1 MRAVTRDD
9 SILFTPVR
17 VGSLALPNRFVRSA
31 TAESMARDDGTVTE
45 RQAALYRALAEGETG
60 LIITGHAYVAP
71 AGKAGP
77 RQTAVYDDRFVSGL
91 RAIPAAIRGTPSRIV
106 LQIAHAGR
114 QTKPKI
120 CGCEPVA
127 PSAVPDPSSGV
138 APRAMTDAE
147 IRETIRAFIRA
158 AERAREAGFDGV
170 QVHAAH
176 GYLLSEF
183 LSPHTNRR
191 EDAWG
196 GAVENRT
203 RALAEVVSGIKAACG
218 KDFPVIAK
226 LNTTDFLPAGLT
238 LEDASAAARLLEAA
252 GGDGIEASGGMT
264 EAGRGSVWPG
274 LRSEDE
280 EGYFVEN
287 AARIRRAVSI
297 PVFGLGGFRTFA
309 AMERAV
315 RDSRVDLI
323 SLSRPLVRDPG
334 LIRKFRLGEASKS
347 DCLSCNRCFNLR
359 GTRCGRPADLP

>member
-1 MRAVTRDD
+1 MTRDD

-17 VGSLALPNRFVRSA
+17 VGSLDLANRFVRSA
-31 TAESMARDDGTVTE
+31 TAESMAHDDGTVTE
-45 RQAALYRALAEGETG
+45 RQAALYRALAEGEVG
-60 LIITGHAYVAP
+60 LIISGHAYVAP

-77 RQTAVYDDRFVSGL
+77 RQTAVYDDRFVRSL
-91 RAIPAAIRGTPSRIV
+91 KAIPAAVRGTSSRV
-106 LQIAHAGR
+106 FLQIAHAGR

-127 PSAVPDPSSGV
+127 PSAVLDPSSGIV
-138 APRAMTDAE
+138 PRAVTDAE
-147 IRETIRAFIRA
+147 IRETIRAFTRA

-191 EDAWG
+191 EDEWG
-196 GAVENRT
+196 GSVENRT
-203 RALAEVVSGIKAACG
+203 RALVEIISGIKTACG
-218 KDFPVIAK
+218 ADFPVVAK

-238 LEDASAAARLLEAA
+238 LEDAAAAARLIEAA
-252 GGDGIEASGGMT
+252 GCDGIEASGGMT

-274 LRSEDE
+274 LRTEDE

-287 AARIRRAVSI
+287 AARLRKAVSI

-315 RDSRVDLI
+315 GDGRVDLI

-334 LIRKFRLGEASKS
+334 LVRKFRRGEISKS

-359 GTRCGRPADLP
+359 GTRCGRPPGRP

>member
-1 MRAVTRDD
+1 MTRDD

-17 VGSLALPNRFVRSA
+17 IGSLDLANRFVRSA

-45 RQAALYRALAEGETG
+45 RQAALYRALAEGEVG
-60 LIITGHAYVAP
+60 LIISGHAYVAP

-77 RQTAVYDDRFVSGL
+77 RQTAVYDDRFVPSL
-91 RAIPAAIRGTPSRIV
+91 KAIPAAVRGASSRV
-106 LQIAHAGR
+106 FLQIAHAGR
-114 QTKPKI
+114 QTKPKV
-120 CGCEPVA
+120 CDCEPVA
-127 PSAVPDPSSGV
+127 PSAVLDPSSGIV
-138 APRAMTDAE
+138 PRAMTDAE

-191 EDAWG
+191 EDDWG
-196 GAVENRT
+196 GSVENRS
-203 RALAEVVSGIKAACG
+203 RALIEIVSGIKAACG
-218 KDFPVIAK
+218 ADFPVVAK
-226 LNTTDFLPAGLT
+226 LNTTDFLPAGLAF
-238 LEDASAAARLLEAA
+238 EDAVAAARLIEAA
-252 GGDGIEASGGMT
+252 GCDGIEASGGMT

-274 LRSEDE
+274 LRTEDE

-287 AARIRRAVSI
+287 AARIRKAVSI

-315 RDSRVDLI
+315 RGGRVDLI
-323 SLSRPLVRDPG
+323 SLSRPLVRDPD
-334 LIRKFRLGEASKS
+334 LIRKFRLGEVSKS

-359 GTRCGRPADLP
+359 GTRCGRPPGRP